1 MRASKMT
8 SMISTLLTLKLKMT
22 EPIHRKNQ
30 NRSLI
35 KMPLLSEKSIVPVKI
50 FNLMFSQFEVVE
62 TKIRLIK

>member
-1 MRASKMT
+1 MT
-8 SMISTLLTLKLKMT
+8 SMILTLLTLKLKMT

-35 KMPLLSEKSIVPVKI
+35 KRPLLSEKSIVPVKI